1 MPIGA
6 LLNNTL
12 NYQEKNEVIKEYGLD
27 DEEFKERMRDMCN
40 LGEALE
46 LEARQEESKRKDISQ
61 QENLADKYPKK
72 LGEMINRFEYLKSTT
87 NKVTRY

>member
-1 MPIGA
+1 MQMEAFPDSVFTDGYK
-6 LLNNTL
+6 L
-12 NYQEKNEVIKEYGLD
+12 Y
-27 DEEFKERMRDMCN
+27 N
-40 LGEALE
+40 L
-46 LEARQEESKRKDISQ
+46 KKDIGQ

>member
-1 MPIGA
+1 MFLG
-6 LLNNTL
+6 L
-12 NYQEKNEVIKEYGLD
+12 VGYGYKLY
-27 DEEFKERMRDMCN
+27 N
-40 LGEALE
+40 L
-46 LEARQEESKRKDISQ
+46 KKDISQ

>member
-1 MPIGA
+1 MEDGEFIG
-6 LLNNTL
+6 LG
-12 NYQEKNEVIKEYGLD
+12 YGYKLY
-27 DEEFKERMRDMCN
+27 N
-40 LGEALE
+40 L
-46 LEARQEESKRKDISQ
+46 KKDISQ